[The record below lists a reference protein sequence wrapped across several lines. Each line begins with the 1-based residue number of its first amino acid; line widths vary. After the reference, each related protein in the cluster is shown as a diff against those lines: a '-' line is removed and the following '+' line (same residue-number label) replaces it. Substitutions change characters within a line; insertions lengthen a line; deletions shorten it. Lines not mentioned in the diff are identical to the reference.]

1 MRRQL
6 VTPKE
11 SQQLVTPQGGRRNG
25 LIAGSVAA
33 VFLLSIAAVPLP
45 ASAATYYVATDGNNG
60 NSGDQDHPWRD
71 IQHAADT
78 MVAGDTVYVKAG
90 VYQERVVPQ
99 SSGSAGNLITYA
111 AFPGDTV
118 ILDGSGVSLPPGW
131 GGLFEISERSY
142 VKVSGLRLENAGPD
156 DNHAG
161 FLVEDSSHVVL
172 ENNATYNTASSGIGV
187 WSSDHVTIAG
197 NEVELACND
206 GEQECI
212 TISGTDVFEVSG
224 NHVHHGGPG
233 TLGGE
238 GIDVKDGSSNGRVF
252 GNRVEGLA
260 RLGIYVDAWEN
271 HTFGVEVFGNA
282 VTGCAEGGFAVASE
296 AGGLLENVSIYN
308 NVAYGNG
315 LVGLTVAGWGEPVPA
330 HPISGVTVVNNT
342 FYDNGGDAWGG
353 GISVENP
360 DAEDLVFRNNI
371 VSQNSSFQIAVDA
384 GVPMPAVDHNLI
396 DGFRDYDGEIRGS
409 DYQEGDPRFVAPVA
423 GDFHLLPDSP
433 AIDNGSPAAAPN
445 DDFDGAPRPQGAGF
459 DIGAFEH
466 GAAIFTDG
474 FESGDLSA
482 WS

>member
-1 MRRQL
+1 M
-6 VTPKE
+6 
-11 SQQLVTPQGGRRNG
+11 SQQLVTPKGGKRNRVIG
-25 LIAGSVAA
+25 GSVAA
-33 VFLLSIAAVPLP
+33 VLLLWSVAAPLP
-45 ASAATYYVATDGNNG
+45 ASAATYYVATDGDNG

-99 SSGSAGNLITYA
+99 SSGSAGNYIIYA

-118 ILDGSGVSLPPGW
+118 TIDGDGVSLPPEW
-131 GGLFEISERSY
+131 GGLFEVSGRSY

-156 DNHAG
+156 DNHAAL
-161 FLVEDSSHVVL
+161 LVEDSSHVIL
-172 ENNATYNTASSGIGV
+172 ENNTTYNTASSGIGV
-187 WSSDHVTIAG
+187 WSSDHVTIDG

-212 TISGTDVFEVSG
+212 TISGTDVFEVRN

-252 GNRVEGLA
+252 NNRVDGLQ
-260 RLGIYVDAWEN
+260 RLGIYVDAWES
-271 HTFGVEVFGNA
+271 HTFNIEIYQNA

-296 AGGLLENVSIYN
+296 AGGLLEEVRIYN

-315 LVGLTVAGWGEPVPA
+315 LVGLTVAGWGEPVPS
-330 HPISGVTVVNNT
+330 HPITGVTVVNNT
-342 FYDNGGDAWGG
+342 FYDNGGGAWGG

-360 DAEDLVFRNNI
+360 DAEDLVLRNNI
-371 VSQNSSFQIAVDA
+371 VSRNSSFQIVVDS

-409 DYQEGDPRFVAPVA
+409 DYQEGDPRFIDPLA
-423 GDFHLLPDSP
+423 GDLHLLPDSP
-433 AIDNGSPAAAPN
+433 AIDSGSPVAAPD

-466 GAAIFTDG
+466 GAAIFADG